1 MKVHPGV
8 RLSACVVTVH
18 SLGLVLA
25 CRLAVLDVAEVVD
38 LGDLVVGVDFLGQR
52 QLFGQ
57 LAFLSMAQSAR
68 FPHYFTQLLCLLLH

>member
-18 SLGLVLA
+18 RLGLVLA

-38 LGDLVVGVDFLGQR
+38 LGDLVVGVDFLGQW
-52 QLFGQ
+52 
-57 LAFLSMAQSAR
+57 
-68 FPHYFTQLLCLLLH
+68 